1 LSRISLKTGS
11 LLETQDRSVSATKR
25 ATGRRITKAHTTKGQ
40 AHGVLNMT
48 TVLDFVKG
56 TVVSKRSRSP
66 FATHLYHASQ
76 ACPGIDRKALL
87 IADGCSD
94 SMKIY
99 VLRNL
104 RSLDI
109 RADIEDIYEHHAPRP
124 LLSELANTAL
134 QPWTLL

>member
-1 LSRISLKTGS
+1 MTI
-11 LLETQDRSVSATKR
+11 
-25 ATGRRITKAHTTKGQ
+25 
-40 AHGVLNMT
+40 VLI
-48 TVLDFVKG
+48 FVKG
-56 TVVSKRSRSP
+56 TVVSKRSR
-66 FATHLYHASQ
+66 ASLLRISMTQ
-76 ACPGIDRKALL
+76 TKAWLGIDRKALL
-87 IADGCSD
+87 IAAGCSD

-124 LLSELANTAL
+124 LLSELAHPAL